1 MTLSQ
6 SRMKKTVQ
14 NVSTTRTMPKKTLL
28 AMCCALFY
36 SQPGLAADIVEYDS
50 TFLMGDGATSI
61 DVSRYSNG
69 NPTPAGT
76 YTVRVFVNEKAVT
89 SQTIPF
95 IDIGKK
101 SAEACLTMKN
111 LAQLHIKSPQNVGE
125 KAILKKGDDESS
137 DCLNLPALIEQ
148 SSVTFD
154 MGDQRLDIIVPQAWI
169 NKSYDGYVEPS
180 LWENGIPAALLSY
193 NINGYHNTN
202 HGVDNDNMYAA
213 FNTGINL
220 GAWRFRANGNYNWN
234 NNSGSNFDFQNRYIQ
249 RDLTALRSQ
258 LMLGEAYTTGE
269 TFDSVSIR
277 GVRLYSDSRMLP
289 SQLANYAPVIRGVA
303 NTNAKVT
310 ITQGG
315 YKIYES
321 TVPPGPF
328 EINDLSPSG
337 YGSDLIVT
345 IEEAD
350 GSKRTFSQPFSSVM
364 QMQKPGV
371 GRWDVSAGEVNDD
384 DLHDNPYVAQGTY
397 YYGLNNYLTAY
408 TGVQATDNHYLAGL
422 LGMGLNTPFGA
433 IALDITH
440 SRAEIPDDKT
450 YQGQSYRLTWNKL
463 IEATDTSFNVAAYR
477 YSTQNYLGLNDA
489 LQLIDEAKYG
499 DDDQRNT
506 MNNFARLKNQITLS
520 ISQPLQYGETDYGS
534 FYLSGSWTDYWA
546 TGDSR
551 SDYTLGYGKGF
562 SWGSMSVNLQR
573 TWDEDGKKDDSLYI
587 NLSIPLANLLGGE
600 SRRSGFN
607 TLSTQMRTDFNGG
620 HNLSM
625 NSSGSSKDN
634 MLNYSVNTGYTM
646 QKEGKSISDIG
657 GYASYQS
664 PWGDISA
671 SASANNDSS
680 RQYSLATNG
689 GFVLHGG
696 GLTFT
701 NDNFGNNDAIVLVK
715 APGAKGARINGG
727 NSTIDRWGYGATNSL
742 SAYRE
747 NLVNV
752 DIDTL
757 ENDVELKSTSATLV
771 PRDGAV
777 VLASFET
784 DQGRSVIL
792 NMSRNDG
799 KALPFGAEIYENDV
813 QIGNMGQGG
822 QAFVRGISDAGELS
836 VRWFEENQPVTC
848 SATFALPATQ
858 QTVGSSQTL
867 LLDHVTCRVNNL
879 KSNGIDNEKE

>member
-1 MTLSQ
+1 ME
-6 SRMKKTVQ
+6 KTVQ

-28 AMCCALFY
+28 AVCCALLY
-36 SQPGLAADIVEYDS
+36 SQPGLTADVVEYDS
-50 TFLMGDGATSI
+50 SFLMGDGAASI
-61 DVSRYSNG
+61 DVSRYSDG
-69 NPTPAGT
+69 NPTPVGT
-76 YTVRVFVNEKAVT
+76 YTVKVFVNEKPVA

-95 IDIGKK
+95 IDVGKK
-101 SAEACLTMKN
+101 SAEACLTPKN
-111 LAQLHIKSPQNVGE
+111 LAQLHIKQPEIVGE
-125 KAILKKGDDESS
+125 KAVLKRGDEESD
-137 DCLNLPALIEQ
+137 DCLNLPALIDQ
-148 SSVTFD
+148 SSVEFD
-154 MGDQRLDIIVPQAWI
+154 MGDQRLDITVPQAWV
-169 NKSYDGYVEPS
+169 NKGYEGYVEPS
-180 LWENGIPAALLSY
+180 LWESGIPAALLSY

-202 HGVDNDNMYAA
+202 NGVDNDSMYAA
-213 FNTGINL
+213 FNTGVNL

-234 NNSGSNFDFQNRYIQ
+234 KNDGSNFDFQNRYVQ
-249 RDLTALRSQ
+249 RDLPALRSQ
-258 LMLGEAYTTGE
+258 LIMGESYTTGE

-310 ITQGG
+310 VTQSG
-315 YKIYES
+315 YKIYEA

-371 GRWDVSAGEVNDD
+371 GRWDFSAGEVNDD
-384 DLHDNPYVAQGTY
+384 DIHDKPYLAQGTY

-408 TGVQATDNHYLAGL
+408 SGIQGTNNHYLAGL
-422 LGMGLNTPFGA
+422 IGVGLNTPFGA
-433 IALDITH
+433 LALDVTH
-440 SRAEIPDDKT
+440 SRTEIPDDKT

-463 IEATDTSFNVAAYR
+463 IEPTNTSFNVAAYR
-477 YSTQNYLGLNDA
+477 YSTQDYLGLNDA
-489 LQLIDEAKYG
+489 LQLIDDAKYN
-499 DDDQRNT
+499 DDDQRDT
-506 MNNFARLKNQITLS
+506 MDNYARMKNQITLS
-520 ISQPLQYGETDYGS
+520 ISQPLQDGETDYGS

-562 SWGSMSVNLQR
+562 SWGSMSINLQR
-573 TWDEDGKKDDSLYI
+573 TWDEDGEKDDSLYI

-600 SRRSGFN
+600 DRRSGF
-607 TLSTQMRTDFNGG
+607 TSLSTQMRTDFNGG

-625 NSSGSSKDN
+625 NSSGNNEDN
-634 MLNYSVNTGYTM
+634 TLNYSVNTGYTM
-646 QKEGKSISDIG
+646 QKEDKNISDVG
-657 GYASYQS
+657 GYVSYQS

-671 SASANNDSS
+671 SASANNDSN
-680 RQYSLATNG
+680 RQYSLSTDG
-689 GFVLHGG
+689 GFILHSG

-701 NDNFGNNDAIVLVK
+701 NDNFSNSDALVLVK

-727 NSTIDRWGYGATNSL
+727 GSTIDRWGYGASNAL

-747 NLVNV
+747 NQVSL

-757 ENDVELKSTSATLV
+757 ENDVELKSTSTMLV

-777 VLASFET
+777 VFASFET
-784 DQGRSVIL
+784 DQGRSAIIT
-792 NMSRNDG
+792 MTRNDG
-799 KALPFGAEIYENDV
+799 KTIPFGAEVFEGNTP
-813 QIGNMGQGG
+813 IGNMGQGG
-822 QAFVRGISDAGELS
+822 QAFVRGINDRGELT
-836 VRWFEENQPVTC
+836 VRWFENNQPARC
-848 SATFALPATQ
+848 SATYQLPTDQ
-858 QTVGSSQTL
+858 QTVGSGQTL
-867 LLDHVTCRVNNL
+867 LLNNITCRVINHNQ
-879 KSNGIDNEKE
+879 NGTHNEKE

>member
-1 MTLSQ
+1 ME
-6 SRMKKTVQ
+6 KTVQ

-28 AMCCALFY
+28 AVCCALLY
-36 SQPGLAADIVEYDS
+36 SQPGLTADVVEYDS
-50 TFLMGDGATSI
+50 SFLMGDGAASI
-61 DVSRYSNG
+61 DVSRYSDG
-69 NPTPAGT
+69 NPTPVGT
-76 YTVRVFVNEKAVT
+76 YTVKVFVNEKPVA

-95 IDIGKK
+95 IDVGKK
-101 SAEACLTMKN
+101 SAEACLTPKN
-111 LAQLHIKSPQNVGE
+111 LAQLHIKQPEIVGE
-125 KAILKKGDDESS
+125 KAVLKRGDEESD
-137 DCLNLPALIEQ
+137 DCLNLPALINQ
-148 SSVTFD
+148 SSVEFD
-154 MGDQRLDIIVPQAWI
+154 MGDQRLDITVPQAWV
-169 NKSYDGYVEPS
+169 NKGYEGYVEPS
-180 LWENGIPAALLSY
+180 LWESGIPAALLSY

-202 HGVDNDNMYAA
+202 NGVDNDSMYAA

-220 GAWRFRANGNYNWN
+220 GAWRFRANGNYNWDKDN
-234 NNSGSNFDFQNRYIQ
+234 GSNFDFQNRYVQ
-249 RDLTALRSQ
+249 RDLPALRSQ
-258 LMLGEAYTTGE
+258 LIMGESYTTGE

-310 ITQGG
+310 VTQSG
-315 YKIYES
+315 YKIYEA

-371 GRWDVSAGEVNDD
+371 GRWDFSAGEVNDD
-384 DLHDNPYVAQGTY
+384 DIHDKPYLAQGTY

-408 TGVQATDNHYLAGL
+408 SGIQGTNNHYLAGL
-422 LGMGLNTPFGA
+422 IGVGLNTPFGA
-433 IALDITH
+433 LALDVTH
-440 SRAEIPDDKT
+440 SRTEIPDDKT

-463 IEATDTSFNVAAYR
+463 IEPTNTSFNVAAYR
-477 YSTQNYLGLNDA
+477 YSTQDYLGLNDA
-489 LQLIDEAKYG
+489 LQLIDDAKYN
-499 DDDQRNT
+499 DDDQRDT
-506 MNNFARLKNQITLS
+506 MDNYARMKNQITLS
-520 ISQPLQYGETDYGS
+520 ISQPLQDGETDYGS

-562 SWGSMSVNLQR
+562 SWGSMSINLQR
-573 TWDEDGKKDDSLYI
+573 TWDEDGEKDDSLYI

-600 SRRSGFN
+600 DRRSGF
-607 TLSTQMRTDFNGG
+607 TSLSTQMRTDFNGG

-625 NSSGSSKDN
+625 NSSGNNEDN
-634 MLNYSVNTGYTM
+634 TLNYSVNTGYTM
-646 QKEGKSISDIG
+646 QKEDKNISDVG
-657 GYASYQS
+657 GYVSYQS

-671 SASANNDSS
+671 SASANNDSN
-680 RQYSLATNG
+680 RQYSLSTDG
-689 GFVLHGG
+689 GFILHSG

-701 NDNFGNNDAIVLVK
+701 NDNFSNSDALVLVK

-727 NSTIDRWGYGATNSL
+727 GSTIDRWGYGASNAL

-747 NLVNV
+747 NQVSL

-757 ENDVELKSTSATLV
+757 ENDVELKSTSTMLV

-777 VLASFET
+777 VFASFET
-784 DQGRSVIL
+784 DQGRSAIIT
-792 NMSRNDG
+792 MTRNDG
-799 KALPFGAEIYENDV
+799 KTIPFGAEVFEGNTP
-813 QIGNMGQGG
+813 IGNMGQGG
-822 QAFVRGISDAGELS
+822 QAFVRGINDRGELT
-836 VRWFEENQPVTC
+836 VRWFENNQPTRC
-848 SATFALPATQ
+848 SATYQLPTDQ
-858 QTVGSSQTL
+858 QTVGSGQTL
-867 LLDHVTCRVNNL
+867 LLNNITCRVINHNQ
-879 KSNGIDNEKE
+879 NGTHNEKE

>member
-1 MTLSQ
+1 
-6 SRMKKTVQ
+6 MKKTVQ
-14 NVSTTRTMPKKTLL
+14 NVPTTRTMPKKTLL
-28 AMCCALFY
+28 AMCCALLY
-36 SQPGLAADIVEYDS
+36 SQAGLTADIVEYDS
-50 TFLMGDGATSI
+50 SFLMGDGATAI
-61 DVSRYSNG
+61 DVSRYSDG
-69 NPTPAGT
+69 NPTPVGT
-76 YTVRVFVNEKAVT
+76 YTVKVFVNEKPIA

-101 SAEACLTMKN
+101 SAEACLTPKN
-111 LAQLHIKSPQNVGE
+111 LAQLHIKQPEIVGE
-125 KAILKKGDDESS
+125 KAVLKRGDEESD

-148 SSVTFD
+148 SSVEFD
-154 MGDQRLDIIVPQAWI
+154 MGDQRLDITVPQAWV
-169 NKSYDGYVEPS
+169 KKGYEGYVEPS
-180 LWENGIPAALLSY
+180 LWESGIPAALLSY

-202 HGVDNDNMYAA
+202 NGVDNDSMYAA

-220 GAWRFRANGNYNWN
+220 GAWRFRANGNYNWDRDN
-234 NNSGSNFDFQNRYIQ
+234 GSNFDFQNRYLQ
-249 RDLTALRSQ
+249 RDLPTLRSQ
-258 LMLGEAYTTGE
+258 LIMGEAYTTGE

-310 ITQGG
+310 VTQSG
-315 YKIYES
+315 YKIYEA

-371 GRWDVSAGEVNDD
+371 GRWDFSAGEVNDD
-384 DLHDNPYVAQGTY
+384 DIHDKPYLAQGTY

-408 TGVQATDNHYLAGL
+408 SGIQGTNNHYLAGL
-422 LGMGLNTPFGA
+422 IGVGLNTPFGA
-433 IALDITH
+433 LALDVTH
-440 SRAEIPDDKT
+440 SRTEIPDDKT

-463 IEATDTSFNVAAYR
+463 IEPTNTSFNVAAYR
-477 YSTQNYLGLNDA
+477 YSTQDYLGLNDA
-489 LQLIDEAKYG
+489 LQLIDDAKYN
-499 DDDQRNT
+499 DDDQRDT
-506 MNNFARLKNQITLS
+506 MDNYARMKNQITLS
-520 ISQPLQYGETDYGS
+520 ISQPLQDGETDYGS

-562 SWGSMSVNLQR
+562 SWGSMSINLQR
-573 TWDEDGKKDDSLYI
+573 TWDEDGEKDDSLYI

-600 SRRSGFN
+600 NRRSGF
-607 TLSTQMRTDFNGG
+607 TSLSTQMRTDFNGS

-625 NSSGSSKDN
+625 NSSGNNEDN
-634 MLNYSVNTGYTM
+634 TLNYSVNTGYTM
-646 QKEGKSISDIG
+646 QKEGKDISDIG

-671 SASANNDSS
+671 SASANNDSN
-680 RQYSLATNG
+680 RQYSLSTDG
-689 GFVLHGG
+689 GFILHSG

-701 NDNFGNNDAIVLVK
+701 NDNFSNSDALVLVK

-727 NSTIDRWGYGATNSL
+727 GSTIDRWGYGASNAL

-747 NLVNV
+747 NQVSL

-757 ENDVELKSTSATLV
+757 ENDVELKSTSTMLV

-777 VLASFET
+777 VFASFET
-784 DQGRSVIL
+784 DQGRSAIITMTRDD
-792 NMSRNDG
+792 NKMI
-799 KALPFGAEIYENDV
+799 PFGAEVFEGDTS
-813 QIGNMGQGG
+813 IGNMGQGG
-822 QAFVRGISDAGELS
+822 QAFVRGINERGELT
-836 VRWFEENQPVTC
+836 VRWFENNQPTRC
-848 SATFALPATQ
+848 SATYQLPTDQ
-858 QTVGSSQTL
+858 QTIGSGQTL
-867 LLDHVTCRVNNL
+867 LLNNITCRVINHNQ
-879 KSNGIDNEKE
+879 NGTHNEKE

>member
-1 MTLSQ
+1 M
-6 SRMKKTVQ
+6 Q

-28 AMCCALFY
+28 AVCCALLY
-36 SQPGLAADIVEYDS
+36 SQPGLTADVVEYDS
-50 TFLMGDGATSI
+50 SFLMGDGAASI
-61 DVSRYSNG
+61 DVSRYSDG
-69 NPTPAGT
+69 NPTPVGT
-76 YTVRVFVNEKAVT
+76 YTVKVFVNEKPVA

-95 IDIGKK
+95 IDVGKK
-101 SAEACLTMKN
+101 SAEACLTPKN
-111 LAQLHIKSPQNVGE
+111 LAQLHIKQPEIVGE
-125 KAILKKGDDESS
+125 KAVLKRGDEEND
-137 DCLNLPALIEQ
+137 DCLNLPALIDQ
-148 SSVTFD
+148 SSVEFD
-154 MGDQRLDIIVPQAWI
+154 MGDQRLDITVPQAWV
-169 NKSYDGYVEPS
+169 NKGYEGYVEPS
-180 LWENGIPAALLSY
+180 LWESGIPAALLSY

-202 HGVDNDNMYAA
+202 NGVDNDSMYAA

-220 GAWRFRANGNYNWN
+220 GAWRFRANGNYNWDKDN
-234 NNSGSNFDFQNRYIQ
+234 GSNFDFQNRYVQ
-249 RDLTALRSQ
+249 RDLPALRSQ
-258 LMLGEAYTTGE
+258 LIMGESYTTGE

-310 ITQGG
+310 VTQSG
-315 YKIYES
+315 YKIYEA

-371 GRWDVSAGEVNDD
+371 GRWDFSAGEVNDD
-384 DLHDNPYVAQGTY
+384 DIHDKPYLAQGTY

-408 TGVQATDNHYLAGL
+408 SGIQGTNNHYLAGL
-422 LGMGLNTPFGA
+422 IGVGLNTPFGA
-433 IALDITH
+433 LALDVTH
-440 SRAEIPDDKT
+440 SRTEIPDDKT

-463 IEATDTSFNVAAYR
+463 IEPTNTSFNVAAYR
-477 YSTQNYLGLNDA
+477 YSTQDYLGLNDA
-489 LQLIDEAKYG
+489 LQLIDDAKYN
-499 DDDQRNT
+499 DDDQRDT
-506 MNNFARLKNQITLS
+506 MDNYARMKNQITLS
-520 ISQPLQYGETDYGS
+520 ISQPLQDGETDYGS

-562 SWGSMSVNLQR
+562 SWGSMSINLQR
-573 TWDEDGKKDDSLYI
+573 TWDEDGEKDDSLYI

-600 SRRSGFN
+600 DRRSGF
-607 TLSTQMRTDFNGG
+607 TSLSTQMRTDFNGG

-625 NSSGSSKDN
+625 NSSGNNEDN
-634 MLNYSVNTGYTM
+634 TLNYSVNTGYTM
-646 QKEGKSISDIG
+646 QKEDKNISDVG
-657 GYASYQS
+657 GYVSYQS

-671 SASANNDSS
+671 SASANNDSN
-680 RQYSLATNG
+680 RQYSLSTDG
-689 GFVLHGG
+689 GFILHSG

-701 NDNFGNNDAIVLVK
+701 NDNFSNSDALVLVK

-727 NSTIDRWGYGATNSL
+727 GSTIDRWGYGASNAL

-747 NLVNV
+747 NQVSL

-757 ENDVELKSTSATLV
+757 ENDVELKSTSTMLV

-777 VLASFET
+777 VFASFET
-784 DQGRSVIL
+784 DQGRSAIIT
-792 NMSRNDG
+792 MTRNDG
-799 KALPFGAEIYENDV
+799 KTIPFGAEVFEGNTP
-813 QIGNMGQGG
+813 IGNMGQGG
-822 QAFVRGISDAGELS
+822 QAFVRGINDRGELT
-836 VRWFEENQPVTC
+836 VRWFENNQPTRC
-848 SATFALPATQ
+848 SATYQLPTDQ
-858 QTVGSSQTL
+858 QTVGSGQTL
-867 LLDHVTCRVNNL
+867 LLNNITCRVINHNQ
-879 KSNGIDNEKE
+879 NGTHNEKE